1 MKLPHNS
8 LRRTAENDKTISWLT
23 HDDMMTTPTLVSG
36 GPPDAHCLV
45 TGCHYIMSSSG
56 HSVSLLS
63 LQGCPWCPL
72 TESRPRCQCQ
82 PLARPALG
90 SSGQAWGKP
99 SSPRAAGARAEGGHS
114 LGLASSHCLLP
125 TSLHSLIFYT
135 RHHLLTLKP
144 QAPIMTFYF

>member
-1 MKLPHNS
+1 M
-8 LRRTAENDKTISWLT
+8 LT
-23 HDDMMTTPTLVSG
+23 VWS
-36 GPPDAHCLV
+36 LV
-45 TGCHYIMSSSG
+45 TGCHYIMSP

-72 TESRPRCQCQ
+72 TESRPRCQSQ